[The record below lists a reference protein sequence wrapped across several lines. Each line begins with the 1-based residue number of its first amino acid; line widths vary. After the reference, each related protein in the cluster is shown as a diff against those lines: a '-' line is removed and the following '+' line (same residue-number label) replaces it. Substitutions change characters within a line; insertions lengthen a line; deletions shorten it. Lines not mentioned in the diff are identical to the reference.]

1 VFNAGISSIPETVAP
16 NLRNRR
22 FQILAS
28 LEVPADG
35 PCDGLI
41 VGHGGHSGGY
51 ALYITGRRLHY
62 VNNLL
67 GAQHTTVSAEVELPA
82 GAVLVRATFTP
93 TGRFQG
99 DLELWYGDV
108 PVGCGHIAMT
118 TPVSYGVDPFCVG
131 AQRMTPIAPELRG
144 DAAIPDGVL
153 DRVVIETEG
162 RAYRDP
168 EGEARAARA
177 MQ

>member
-1 VFNAGISSIPETVAP
+1 MAP

-22 FQILAS
+22 FEIIATLDI
-28 LEVPADG
+28 PADG
-35 PCDGLI
+35 PCDGVI

-51 ALYITGRRLHY
+51 ALYIAGRRLHY

-67 GAQHTTVSAEVELPA
+67 GAQYTTVSASVELPV
-82 GAVLVRATFTP
+82 GPVLARATFAP

-108 PVGCGHIAMT
+108 AVGSGRIAMT

-144 DAAIPDGVL
+144 DAAIPAGVL
-153 DRVVIETEG
+153 DHVVIETEG

-168 EGEARAARA
+168 EGEARAASA
-177 MQ
+177 TQ